1 MKEGYRLLGDFIRQ
15 VDVRNTDGKEENLL
29 GVSVQKMF
37 IPSIAN
43 TVGTDFA
50 KYKVVKRGQF
60 TYIPDTS
67 RRGDKIGIALL
78 TDYDEGL
85 VSNIYTVFEV
95 KDENELLPEY
105 LMLWFSRPEF
115 DRYARFKSHGSVR
128 EIMDWDEM
136 CKVELPVPSI
146 DKQRSIVRAYQTI
159 TERIELKRR
168 INDNLRATAETEFFR
183 LIRYPQ
189 IQEAP
194 SQDTEIGVYPSD
206 WILTT
211 LGQVLS
217 TIIDRRGLTPTKLGG
232 EWSPDGIIAISA
244 KSVKNHELINLDI
257 ANRVDRELYERWM
270 PQKLQPHD
278 ILMTSEAPLGE
289 FYFIADFSEYCL
301 SQRLFAMRANTEIV
315 EPTVLYFQLTDSI
328 GKHQIDIRKTGTTV
342 TGIRQSELV
351 QVPVILPPKQ
361 VQQSFARFCNPIMLS
376 IERNSAEIRALSKVK
391 MMILAQLSSR

>member
-15 VDVRNTDGKEENLL
+15 VDVRNTDGKEENLF

-43 TVGTDFA
+43 TVGTDFT

-146 DKQRSIVRAYQTI
+146 DKQRSIVKAYQTI

-189 IQEAP
+189 IREVP

-270 PQKLQPHD
+270 PQKLQPHA
-278 ILMTSEAPLGE
+278 ILMTSAAPLGE

-391 MMILAQLSSR
+391 TMILAQLSSR

>member
-1 MKEGYRLLGDFIRQ
+1 MPF
-15 VDVRNTDGKEENLL
+15 
-29 GVSVQKMF
+29 
-37 IPSIAN
+37 
-43 TVGTDFA
+43 
-50 KYKVVKRGQF
+50 
-60 TYIPDTS
+60 
-67 RRGDKIGIALL
+67 
-78 TDYDEGL
+78 
-85 VSNIYTVFEV
+85 
-95 KDENELLPEY
+95 
-105 LMLWFSRPEF
+105 
-115 DRYARFKSHGSVR
+115 
-128 EIMDWDEM
+128 
-136 CKVELPVPSI
+136 
-146 DKQRSIVRAYQTI
+146 
-159 TERIELKRR
+159 
-168 INDNLRATAETEFFR
+168 
-183 LIRYPQ
+183 
-189 IQEAP
+189 
-194 SQDTEIGVYPSD
+194 QDTEIGAYPSD

-211 LGQVLS
+211 LGQTLS

-232 EWSPDGIIAISA
+232 EWSHDGIIAISA

-270 PQKLQPHD
+270 PQKLQSHD

-376 IERNSAEIRALSKVK
+376 IERNSAEIRALSKVTT
-391 MMILAQLSSR
+391 MILAQLSSR

>member
-43 TVGTDFA
+43 TVGTDFT

-85 VSNIYTVFEV
+85 VSNIYTVFAV

-146 DKQRSIVRAYQTI
+146 DKQRSIVKAYQTI

-189 IQEAP
+189 IQEVP

-391 MMILAQLSSR
+391 TMILAQLSSR